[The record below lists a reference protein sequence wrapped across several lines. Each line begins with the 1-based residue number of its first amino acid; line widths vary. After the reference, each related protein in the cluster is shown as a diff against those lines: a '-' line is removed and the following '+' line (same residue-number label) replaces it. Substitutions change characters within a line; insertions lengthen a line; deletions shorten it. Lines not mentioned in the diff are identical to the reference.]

1 MKIQCEYCM
10 GRKDGHVIR
19 IHKHYISIEGES
31 GYEKTTQIKVH
42 KHHQGNKLC
51 KGSNRIQTTKKWVG

>member
-1 MKIQCEYCM
+1 M